1 MSRHQLQ
8 PDASHPI
15 TVTPTQGR
23 VRVRV
28 GDTVVVDTTRSL
40 TLAEASYPAAYYVPR
55 SEIDPALLS
64 PSQTQTW
71 CPYKGEASYVDLDLP
86 TGRVADAAWTY
97 PHPHEAV
104 ADIAGHLAFYPD
116 KVEVELLG

>member
-1 MSRHQLQ
+1 MSRQKLE

-15 TVTPTQGR
+15 TVTPTRGR

-28 GDTVVVDTTRSL
+28 GDTVVADTTRAL

-55 SEIDPALLS
+55 SEIDPALLV

-97 PHPHEAV
+97 PQPHAAV
-104 ADIAGHLAFYPD
+104 AEIEGHLAFYPD
-116 KVEVELLG
+116 KAEVELLG

>member
-1 MSRHQLQ
+1 MSRHKLE

-28 GDTVVVDTTRSL
+28 GETVVADTTRSL

-55 SEIDPALLS
+55 SEIDPALLA
-64 PSQTQTW
+64 PSETQTW
-71 CPYKGEASYVDLDLP
+71 CPYKGEAAYVDLDLP

-97 PHPHEAV
+97 PRPHDAV
-104 ADIAGHLAFYPD
+104 AEIEGHLAFYPD
-116 KVEVELLG
+116 KVEIELLG